1 MTTVVVDGCSFTFPA
16 TTTVTKYDGWD
27 FYRRFQSHGVKA
39 VDLVVL
45 DSESVLWLV
54 EVKDYTHPDAE
65 PVPFDE
71 LPSAAGST
79 RWAGARGR
87 RKPHRTPASWPACA
101 RKTPGCARTWTGPGR

>member
-1 MTTVVVDGCSFTFPA
+1 M
-16 TTTVTKYDGWD
+16 
-27 FYRRFQSHGVKA
+27 KA

-71 LPSAAGST
+71 LPGTVAAKCRDTLAGLAAARFRASGSERT
-79 RWAGARGR
+79 LPTGR
-87 RKPHRTPASWPACA
+87 CA
-101 RKTPGCARTWTGPGR
+101 RNS